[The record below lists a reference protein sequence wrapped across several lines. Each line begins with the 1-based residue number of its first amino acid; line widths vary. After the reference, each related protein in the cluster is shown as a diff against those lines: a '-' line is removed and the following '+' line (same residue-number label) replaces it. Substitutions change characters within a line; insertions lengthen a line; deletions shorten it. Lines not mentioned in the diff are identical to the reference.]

1 MDCGGRDTVLQDA
14 YDIDSL
20 VISIETIKRQASSLK
35 CSPVTSGPS
44 EPRRDTKVVGPG
56 ISGTPGP
63 TQNWGW
69 TPRQT
74 DSRHGLASPRKTVHN
89 SWRQPEITCFSPH
102 IPLTPCFPCS
112 QSTL

>member
-44 EPRRDTKVVGPG
+44 EPRRDTKVY
-56 ISGTPGP
+56 S
-63 TQNWGW
+63 
-69 TPRQT
+69 
-74 DSRHGLASPRKTVHN
+74 RKTSGKFEKKKKDARATTPKSCHFN
-89 SWRQPEITCFSPH
+89 SRLQSARKFSAH
-102 IPLTPCFPCS
+102 FLRKVSLFRERRPLSSKAMTI
-112 QSTL
+112 

>member
-44 EPRRDTKVVGPG
+44 EPRRDTKVLIQAENLPPNRYLQVSETFQGF
-56 ISGTPGP
+56 SVF
-63 TQNWGW
+63 
-69 TPRQT
+69 RQGHICGVALT
-74 DSRHGLASPRKTVHN
+74 FSLDHRN
-89 SWRQPEITCFSPH
+89 FSPL
-102 IPLTPCFPCS
+102 IL
-112 QSTL
+112 